1 MSPLFLLK
9 LEVLKKIKAHGIR
22 LRFWFLLYFCF
33 KCDKMLQ
40 EWELSKNG
48 SNVIQGKS
56 FEKFIFVNV
65 GFYET
70 SQVLIFAYT

>member
-1 MSPLFLLK
+1 M
-9 LEVLKKIKAHGIR
+9 
-22 LRFWFLLYFCF
+22 LR
-33 KCDKMLQ
+33 

-48 SNVIQGKS
+48 SNAIQGKS

-70 SQVLIFAYT
+70 SQVLIFAYTQVLWVFLENGFLKKS

>member
-1 MSPLFLLK
+1 
-9 LEVLKKIKAHGIR
+9 
-22 LRFWFLLYFCF
+22 
-33 KCDKMLQ
+33 MLQ